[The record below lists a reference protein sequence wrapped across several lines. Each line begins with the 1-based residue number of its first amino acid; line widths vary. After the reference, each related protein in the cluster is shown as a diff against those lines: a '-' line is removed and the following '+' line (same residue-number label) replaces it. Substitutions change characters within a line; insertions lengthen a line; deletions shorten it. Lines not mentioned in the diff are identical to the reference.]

1 MEQAWVINKHKLR
14 QLKTEKAMNPNKTE
28 PTQNQRETDL
38 NPQKNPSLQFGLSIS
53 IGVLTIIIFAVAI
66 YSGIIH

>member
-1 MEQAWVINKHKLR
+1 MEQAWVINEHKLW

-53 IGVLTIIIFAVAI
+53 IGVLTIIIFAAAI